1 MPRSTLAARNCAAV
15 IIGLPPGTLTKHHS
29 CMITNDVKVSIS
41 DIWYIY
47 SKGFRPRRRRTE
59 HRAETITARGD
70 AFGAADI
77 DARECCW
84 QLWFDRQ
91 LPFEFALPASY
102 MRCCSPKHFS
112 GPHMIPKTI
121 LTAAICAVLLAG
133 ASPSKAN
140 EYRPDEFLSLDL
152 SKAVL
157 SPKPLGPSSEF
168 APVAIEARTDPGSD
182 GAGARVEPRANPKIA
197 VSRSLKVTVPKA
209 AVAVPNVTVAHI
221 RPAEARDTRI
231 QVWPCQSGGICNW
244 QRQND

>member
-1 MPRSTLAARNCAAV
+1 
-15 IIGLPPGTLTKHHS
+15 
-29 CMITNDVKVSIS
+29 
-41 DIWYIY
+41 
-47 SKGFRPRRRRTE
+47 
-59 HRAETITARGD
+59 
-70 AFGAADI
+70 
-77 DARECCW
+77 
-84 QLWFDRQ
+84 
-91 LPFEFALPASY
+91 
-102 MRCCSPKHFS
+102 
-112 GPHMIPKTI
+112 MIPKTI

-197 VSRSLKVTVPKA
+197 VSRNLK
-209 AVAVPNVTVAHI
+209 VAVPNVTVAHI
-221 RPAEARDTRI
+221 RPAKPRGAVRARLAQRHGNPLDAEARDTRI

>member
-1 MPRSTLAARNCAAV
+1 
-15 IIGLPPGTLTKHHS
+15 
-29 CMITNDVKVSIS
+29 MI
-41 DIWYIY
+41 
-47 SKGFRPRRRRTE
+47 
-59 HRAETITARGD
+59 
-70 AFGAADI
+70 
-77 DARECCW
+77 
-84 QLWFDRQ
+84 L
-91 LPFEFALPASY
+91 
-102 MRCCSPKHFS
+102 
-112 GPHMIPKTI
+112 KTI

-133 ASPSKAN
+133 SSPSKAN
-140 EYRPDEFLSLDL
+140 EYLPGEFLSLDL

-157 SPKPLGPSSEF
+157 SPKPLGPGSEF

-221 RPAEARDTRI
+221 RPEKPRGAVRAKLTQRHGNPLDAEARDTSI